1 VDAWRAGSIS
11 TEAGHLTVF
20 IVIGATVLF
29 PLLSPVAALRRGS
42 ALTLLV
48 LFGVILAPWTFDLVV
63 DRLLGLN
70 YFAWRFVWA
79 LPIVMLVGLVLAHID
94 LRRRLGILTIVAF
107 TLALGLPAPPSS
119 FYFSGVV
126 DVRDAPEVWPWNA
139 DVPDA
144 LLDAARQVADA
155 TPVGGRFLAPGPV
168 EEAATGTQI
177 DRFPTYARMHYIQ
190 AVGGADEVPDDFFP
204 KQRIALA
211 QAMAGQPPAV
221 PDDFWRTALDRVQV
235 ATVCMDALTAPALR
249 TAVTERYTDAGS
261 AGPCEI
267 WTRRE

>member
-1 VDAWRAGSIS
+1 
-11 TEAGHLTVF
+11 
-20 IVIGATVLF
+20 
-29 PLLSPVAALRRGS
+29 
-42 ALTLLV
+42 
-48 LFGVILAPWTFDLVV
+48 
-63 DRLLGLN
+63 
-70 YFAWRFVWA
+70 
-79 LPIVMLVGLVLAHID
+79 
-94 LRRRLGILTIVAF
+94 
-107 TLALGLPAPPSS
+107 
-119 FYFSGVV
+119 
-126 DVRDAPEVWPWNA
+126 
-139 DVPDA
+139 
-144 LLDAARQVADA
+144 
-155 TPVGGRFLAPGPV
+155 
-168 EEAATGTQI
+168 
-177 DRFPTYARMHYIQ
+177 MHYIQ